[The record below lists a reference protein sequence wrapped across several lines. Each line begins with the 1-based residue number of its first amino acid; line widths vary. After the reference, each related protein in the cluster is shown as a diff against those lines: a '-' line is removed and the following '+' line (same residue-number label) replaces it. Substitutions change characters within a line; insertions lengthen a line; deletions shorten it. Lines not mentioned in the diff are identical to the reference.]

1 MLNSLINK
9 FLITN
14 LKTGKPS
21 YVLTAFVMG
30 VFVVNLKLILS
41 GIEFKGVKMSV
52 FNGTDY
58 AASIASLGGVYGLN
72 KHITNNSTKT
82 NNV

>member
-1 MLNSLINK
+1 MLNSIINK

-41 GIEFKGVKMSV
+41 GIEYKGIKMSN
-52 FNGTDY
+52 FTGTDY
-58 AASIASLGGVYGLN
+58 AASIASLGGIYGLN
-72 KHITNNSTKT
+72 KHLTNNLSKP